1 MIHNKVV
8 GYFRLDKAARISLT
22 ETGEGADAYSNV
34 SITIPEGVELTTEQH
49 QKAIDYLKA
58 QLIETTG
65 INPDHVYQVT
75 EEEYN
80 DGIDPEDDGIR
91 VI

>member
-1 MIHNKVV
+1 MKQNKVF
-8 GYFRLDKAARISLT
+8 GYFRIDKASLISLT
-22 ETGEGADAYSNV
+22 EKGEGVDAYSNV
-34 SITIPEGVELTTEQH
+34 SINVPEGVELTTEQH
-49 QKAIDYLKA
+49 QKLIDYFKA

-80 DGIDPEDDGIR
+80 EGIDPEDDGIR